1 MGFFNLPAGVP
12 GGALKPDGR
21 RRPMD
26 SKPGVLFF
34 MTDFVTG
41 GVERVLAD
49 VVNNL
54 TENGCRAAI
63 VFDGVCERNE
73 IFKSINPA
81 VKCYFTEEMVGIHTG
96 MKPKRDSIL
105 KKKLW
110 RWKRRISEWRRRN
123 LRRYIPDFDSYDY
136 LVDFKNGHSRP
147 WRVKKN
153 QGQKLVLWIHGSYAS
168 CWKPRL
174 IRKFH
179 YAAYDRLVCLTKRFE
194 QGVFHDYPDFVGRVT
209 QIYNAIGVENI
220 RRQAGDASCLT
231 PEEKELMKQPY
242 FLSVCRL
249 DRDKDLDTLIRGY
262 ARFAEK
268 CPQGANL
275 VLAGS
280 GECAGFCREL
290 ADNLGCGHKVFLVGN
305 QKNPFVWMKNCRAM
319 VLASKS
325 EGFGMVLAEAQAC
338 GALVVSADCPDGPA
352 EILQNGESGL
362 LFEPGNVSQLA
373 GIFERIEKDEVD
385 RENILQRA
393 EKGLERF
400 SREKNGKALMNL
412 FK

>member
-105 KKKLW
+105 KRKLW

-179 YAAYDRLVCLTKRFE
+179 YAAYGRLVCLTKRFE
-194 QGVFHDYPDFVGRVT
+194 QGVFHDYPDFAETLVKHILAKEADLGILLCGTGIGISIAANRHKGIRAAILYDDFTAESAKAHNNANIVVFGGRT
-209 QIYNAIGVENI
+209 MTAEQAI
-220 RRQAGDASCLT
+220 
-231 PEEKELMKQPY
+231 K
-242 FLSVCRL
+242 RL
-249 DRDKDLDTLIRGY
+249 
-262 ARFAEK
+262 
-268 CPQGANL
+268 
-275 VLAGS
+275 
-280 GECAGFCREL
+280 
-290 ADNLGCGHKVFLVGN
+290 
-305 QKNPFVWMKNCRAM
+305 
-319 VLASKS
+319 
-325 EGFGMVLAEAQAC
+325 
-338 GALVVSADCPDGPA
+338 
-352 EILQNGESGL
+352 
-362 LFEPGNVSQLA
+362 
-373 GIFERIEKDEVD
+373 GIFLKTAYEGGRHE
-385 RENILQRA
+385 QRLC
-393 EKGLERF
+393 KMD
-400 SREKNGKALMNL
+400 K
-412 FK
+412 